1 MADTGASALGGSEG
15 VGGGGFS
22 PDARTTVYIWLTAF
36 FVACLLVADVVGI
49 KLFEVKIFGFT
60 VQHTCGMLTFPLT
73 FMLTDLLNDYYG
85 KRAARRVTY
94 IGFTMAL
101 VVFVVINIAL
111 SMPYLPAPYN
121 IAPDHFDAV
130 FANARVMYVASL
142 GAFLAGSLL
151 DIAIF
156 GVMKRWTGGRMIW
169 LRATGSTV
177 ISQVFD
183 SLIVS
188 YLAFGLGRQL
198 FPSGSP
204 PAPLADILK
213 IAATG
218 YTLKFVLAVAITP
231 LIYLGHSVLRGWMGM
246 TPLPPEGSR

>member
-1 MADTGASALGGSEG
+1 MAEQQDGAGAA
-15 VGGGGFS
+15 FT
-22 PDARTTVYIWLTAF
+22 PDRRTQAYIWLTAF

-49 KLFEVKIFGFT
+49 KLFRIRLFGLT
-60 VQHTCGMLTFPLT
+60 VEHTCGMLTFPVT

-85 KRAARRVTY
+85 KAAARRVTY
-94 IGFTMAL
+94 IGFAMAGF
-101 VVFVVINIAL
+101 VFGVINLAQA
-111 SMPYLPAPYN
+111 MPYLDAPYN
-121 IAPDHFDAV
+121 IAPEHFDAV

-142 GAFLAGSLL
+142 GAFLVGSLL
-151 DIAIF
+151 DIALF

-177 ISQVFD
+177 VSQVFD

-204 PAPLADILK
+204 PAPLPDILK

-218 YTLKFVLAVAITP
+218 YTLKFVLAVGITP
-231 LIYLGHSVLRGWMGM
+231 LIYLGHAVLRNVMGM
-246 TPLPPEGSR
+246 TPLPPEPRR